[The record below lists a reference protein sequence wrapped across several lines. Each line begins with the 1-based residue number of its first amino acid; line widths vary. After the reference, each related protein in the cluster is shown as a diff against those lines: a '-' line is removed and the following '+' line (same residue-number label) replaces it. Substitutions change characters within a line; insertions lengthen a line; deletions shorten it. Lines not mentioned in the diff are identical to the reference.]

1 MDRHDT
7 LNRIIGFRNAI
18 EADTVRVFQAI
29 TDDVDTED
37 LALIADVLEDI
48 SDQVVNLLEEIS
60 DQGHSV
66 KVMALLL
73 AMEDRTSIESI
84 HLLKQHYLR
93 DSRVLIYL

>member
-73 AMEDRTSIESI
+73 AE
-84 HLLKQHYLR
+84 LR
-93 DSRVLIYL
+93 GEI

>member
-60 DQGHSV
+60 DQVAEHSV

-73 AMEDRTSIESI
+73 AE
-84 HLLKQHYLR
+84 LR
-93 DSRVLIYL
+93 GEI

>member
-60 DQGHSV
+60 DQVAEAGHSV

-73 AMEDRTSIESI
+73 AE
-84 HLLKQHYLR
+84 LR
-93 DSRVLIYL
+93 GEI

>member
-1 MDRHDT
+1 MDRYDT

-73 AMEDRTSIESI
+73 AE
-84 HLLKQHYLR
+84 LR
-93 DSRVLIYL
+93 GEI